1 MKKKVA
7 KLFFS
12 ALLIFGLL
20 FSPAA
25 FYSFASEQKI
35 PEDNLKLL
43 LNGEASAEIQ
53 ESDTQVT
60 LSFTYQSLALSTENS
75 LPEPTKAKEELQL
88 ELPKGIAY
96 ASEKNSRLAA
106 AIQQK
111 RQTLTLDLSQT
122 ANESAIVLTVNPDE
136 LAVSSEISGK
146 LFVDGSTVGQ
156 ASVGLTKSSTEAEES
171 KSSRDAAPSASDALA
186 QEVAPLAEGDLELG
200 IPTQRTL
207 PVAPVTQ
214 DQYANVSYFEVGSR
228 DEWNAALT
236 TANNNAQ
243 EITYINITQ
252 DFQMSAATTVIVND
266 AQTTQNAIA
275 TRTDKKL
282 VVEGNDHTIDL
293 RDLTM
298 RFTGADW
305 DIVFQNLNIYNAND
319 WGFADTFNVSGYPI
333 VTVHNYV
340 QYGAQAFEG
349 SRGKIIISGNTSMTS
364 SHTESYVSPID
375 QQIVQIDQRYAGS
388 RGSSNVEMGEVY
400 IKTGSSVRMDNG
412 RYGSNFSV
420 ATGGNFYIEDGTQT
434 ELTLSNLEQPLDPN
448 GWGGAQDYSPS
459 NISIVVGISA
469 QPWPANY
476 RPASLQGR
484 TNSIYFGDN
493 ATVTIENGAA
503 RRRNAGV
510 IEFMPVNGL
519 FELGDNASF
528 NGYIAENTAGG
539 GLFLSPMFFS
549 GGGSIV
555 LGNNA
560 DFNLT
565 VGQLPDAVGSNEFG
579 TVTGDA
585 IYFAGLGSIQ
595 IGTGADF
602 RLRSAS
608 TTTTGLIF
616 MPTAPSSIQLADQA
630 TFDVGFLQP
639 AANPLIY
646 LFGNI
651 RVPQTGN
658 YVHQI
663 GNWTSGQFGD
673 TPSELFRPLDQT
685 VLTYAGTVITSRQTQ
700 VAATF
705 TDNGVVGRFST
716 DFTSSAQRLLIRP
729 LVQEVESIDPITNE
743 TQTTYTVSGTAQP
756 PGEPVELSGGPFD
769 DPSLTAEQKRVV
781 IQDDGTYQWQGAL
794 PRPFYYGDTI
804 RTTYVR
810 DPAKY
815 AETAVVDV
823 TNPTGTGRTVHV
835 AENTTIPNAETF
847 IASVADTNPTQTD
860 KAAFNCRLVNGTI
873 AAGTPAAINTDEETQ
888 AYQDQVIIDDT
899 RGNDSE
905 PIDVTL
911 VVHRA
916 DTINTIRANNLTR
929 RYSDVAEFEVGS
941 AEYEAYL
948 LGQLNATAQT
958 IINGEIVD
966 LTAEITIS
974 NLASIPTDVGGPYPI
989 QLVVPATAQN
999 QLAQTIETT
1008 VNLSVL
1014 SNIVNPRDPSS
1025 DEFVEDPENQGT
1037 GENGDLRL
1045 DYVPTLFDFGAGVIQ
1060 WTDRTYSAQGTNDQW
1075 VQISDNR
1082 TAESGWELKASAT
1095 PFESSND
1102 QLLGANLIL
1111 PQGEIYNR
1119 NSGGTVDPAGL
1130 VSQGAVPLTT
1140 SPTTLLVGDGANSK
1154 NESTYVW
1161 KQDQVQLRV
1170 PQGQGQAG
1178 ETYQSTITWIV
1189 EAGAAN

>member
-1 MKKKVA
+1 MKKKVT

-12 ALLIFGLL
+12 TILIFSLL

-25 FYSFASEQKI
+25 FYSFASEKEL
-35 PEDNLKLL
+35 PEDNLELL

-60 LSFTYQSLALSTENS
+60 LSFTYQTLALSTENS
-75 LPEPTKAKEELQL
+75 LPEPTKTTEELLL
-88 ELPKGIAY
+88 ELPKGVSY
-96 ASEKNSRLAA
+96 ESEKNSQLDS
-106 AIQQK
+106 AIQQEE
-111 RQTLTLDLSQT
+111 RTLTIDLSQ
-122 ANESAIVLTVNPDE
+122 AKDQSAVVLTVNPEE
-136 LAVSSEISGK
+136 LTVSSEISGK
-146 LFVDGSTVGQ
+146 LSVVGSTVGQ
-156 ASVGLTKSSTEAEES
+156 ASAELTKSTTEAEES
-171 KSSRDAAPSASDALA
+171 QSSKAAAPSANDAPI

-207 PVAPVTQ
+207 PIAPVTQ
-214 DQYANVSYFEVGSR
+214 DQYANVSYFDVGSR
-228 DEWNAALT
+228 AEWDAALT

-252 DFQMSAATTVIVND
+252 DFQMSAVTTVVDGAQIATT
-266 AQTTQNAIA
+266 
-275 TRTDKKL
+275 TRADKKL
-282 VVEGNDHTIDL
+282 VVEGNGHTIDF

-298 RFTGADW
+298 RFNGANW
-305 DIVFQNLNIYNAND
+305 DLVFQNLNVFNAND
-319 WGFADTFNVSGYPI
+319 WGIADAYNVTGFPI
-333 VTVHNYV
+333 ITVHNYV
-340 QYGAQAFEG
+340 QYGGQAFEG

-364 SHTESYVSPID
+364 SNTESYVSPID
-375 QQIVQIDQRYAGS
+375 QQTVQSDQRFVGGN
-388 RGSSNVEMGEVY
+388 GSSNVEVGEVY
-400 IKTGSSVRMDNG
+400 IKTGSTIRMDNG

-420 ATGGNFYIEDGTQT
+420 ATGGNFYIEDGAQT
-434 ELTLSNLEQPLDPN
+434 ELTLSNLEQPLSPN
-448 GWGGAQDYSPS
+448 GWGGYQDYSPS
-459 NISIVVGISA
+459 NISIVAGISA

-493 ATVTIENGAA
+493 AAVTMENGAA
-503 RRRNAGV
+503 RRRNAGL
-510 IEFMPVNGL
+510 IQFMLGNGL

-549 GGGSIV
+549 GGGTIV
-555 LGNNA
+555 LGDNA

-685 VLTYAGTVITSRQTQ
+685 VLTYAGTVVTGRQTQ

-705 TDNGVVGRFST
+705 ADNGVVGRFST

-729 LVQEVESIDPITNE
+729 LVQEVESIDPITNQ
-743 TQTTYTVSGTAQP
+743 TQSEYTVTGTAQP

-769 DPSLTAEQKRVV
+769 DPSLTAAQKQTV

-804 RTTYVR
+804 RATYVR
-810 DPAKY
+810 DTAKY
-815 AETAVVDV
+815 AETAVQDV
-823 TNPTGTGRTVHV
+823 TAPTGTGRTVHV
-835 AENTTIPNAETF
+835 AENTMIPNAETF
-847 IASVADTNPTQTD
+847 IASVADTNPAQTD
-860 KAAFNCRLVNGTI
+860 KAAFNYRLVNGTI
-873 AAGTPAAINTDEETQ
+873 AAGTPAAISTEEETQ
-888 AYQDQVIIDDT
+888 TYQDQVIIDDT
-899 RGNDSE
+899 RGNESE
-905 PIDVTL
+905 PVDVTL

-941 AEYEAYL
+941 AGYESYL

-958 IINGEIVD
+958 IVDGEIVD
-966 LTAEITIS
+966 LTAEVTIG

-999 QLAQTIETT
+999 QLAQDLTTT

-1025 DEFVEDPENQGT
+1025 SEFIEDPENQGT

-1060 WTDRTYSAQGTNDQW
+1060 WTDRTYSAQGTDDQW

-1082 TAESGWELKASAT
+1082 NNESGWELKASAT
-1095 PFESSND
+1095 PFESGSD
-1102 QLLGANLIL
+1102 QLLGASLIL

-1119 NSGGTVDPAGL
+1119 NSGGTVDPTGL

-1140 SPTTLLVGDGANSK
+1140 SPTTLLTGDGANSK
-1154 NESTYVW
+1154 DESTYVW
-1161 KQDQVQLRV
+1161 KKNQVQLRV
-1170 PQGQGQAG
+1170 PRGQGQAG